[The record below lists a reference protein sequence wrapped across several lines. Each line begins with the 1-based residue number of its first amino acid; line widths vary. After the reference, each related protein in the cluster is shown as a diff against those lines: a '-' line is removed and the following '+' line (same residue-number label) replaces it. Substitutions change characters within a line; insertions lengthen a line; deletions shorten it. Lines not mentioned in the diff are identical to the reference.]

1 LDAYLSQSQ
10 VQRQSQVLAPQLR
23 QSLEILQAPVQE
35 LQALITKE
43 LELNPTLDLVEPIR
57 EHVEVEPGRDESY
70 EDISDREFEEEF
82 QLLAQ
87 LDDAN
92 RDHFFRNE
100 VIQRPASDEDSVRQ
114 FMMESLTRSETLQ
127 DHLMAQ
133 VQLSSLQGFELQVAE
148 ILIGSLDDDGYL
160 AAPLE
165 ELADSI
171 GASLHAFQWVLEV
184 IQDFDPAGIAARSL
198 RECLCLQLKRMD
210 REDSLAYRIAD
221 GYLRELGGH
230 KYAEIARSL
239 DVGTDDVQRAAREIA
254 RLNPKPGRLYTDDP
268 SVYVVPEIFVER
280 KEGGWHVRTEK
291 DHLPKIRISRQYKDL
306 MNDPSTPKDV
316 KRYIRERMKAG
327 GTLMKSIGLRQS
339 TIVRIAFEIVKVQRE
354 FLEEGVS
361 KLKPLTMSE
370 VAEKLGVHETTVSRA
385 VSNKYMSTPQGVFE
399 MKYFF
404 TPGYKGEDGELVSN
418 KSIKDAIRK
427 LVDSENPAK
436 PLSDQA
442 MVKALTGQGFKV
454 ARRTIAK
461 YRDELKILPSHLR
474 KQI

>member
-1 LDAYLSQSQ
+1 MDAYLSQSQ

-35 LQALITKE
+35 LQALITRE
-43 LELNPTLDLVEPIR
+43 LETNPTLDLLEPVREQVEI
-57 EHVEVEPGRDESY
+57 EPGRDESY
-70 EDISDREFEEEF
+70 EDVSDREFEEEF

-92 RDHFFRNE
+92 RDSFRRSE
-100 VIQRPASDEDSVRQ
+100 VVQRPSSDEDSVRQ

-127 DHLMAQ
+127 EHLLGQ
-133 VQLSSLQGFELQVAE
+133 VQLSSLEGFELQVAE
-148 ILIGSLDDDGYL
+148 MLIGSLDDDGYL

-165 ELADSI
+165 ELAESI
-171 GASLHAFQWVLEV
+171 GASVHAFEWVLSV

-198 RECLCLQLKRMD
+198 RECLCMQLKRQG
-210 REDSLAYRIAD
+210 REDSLAYTVVD
-221 GYLRELGGH
+221 GFLRELGGH
-230 KYAEIARSL
+230 KYAEIAKAL
-239 DVGTDDVQRAAREIA
+239 DVGMEEVQRAAKEIA
-254 RLNPKPGRLYTDDP
+254 RLNPKPGRLYTEDP

-280 KEGGWHVRTEK
+280 KEGGWHVRTER
-291 DHLPKIRISRQYKDL
+291 DHLPRIRISRQYKEL
-306 MNDPSTPKDV
+306 MKDPATPKEV
-316 KRYIRERMKAG
+316 RRYIRDKMKSG
-327 GTLMKSIGLRQS
+327 GVLMKSIGLRQS
-339 TIVRIAFEIVKVQRE
+339 TILRIAFEIVKVQRE

-370 VAEKLGVHETTVSRA
+370 VAEQLGVHETTVSRA

-404 TPGYKGEDGELVSN
+404 TPGYKGQDGELVSN

-427 LVDSENPAK
+427 LVDGENPAK

-442 MVKALTGQGFKV
+442 MVKALTEQGFQV

-474 KQI
+474 KQV

>member
-1 LDAYLSQSQ
+1 MDAFLSQSQ
-10 VQRQSQVLAPQLR
+10 VQRQSQILAPQLR
-23 QSLEILQAPVQE
+23 QSLEILQAPIQE
-35 LQALITKE
+35 LQTLILRE
-43 LELNPTLDLVEPIR
+43 LEVNPTLDLIEPLR
-57 EHVEVEPGRDESY
+57 EHVEIEPGRDESY
-70 EDISDREFEEEF
+70 EDVSDREFEEEF

-92 RDHFFRNE
+92 RDNFRRNE
-100 VIQRPASDEDSVRQ
+100 VIQRPSSDEESVRQ

-133 VQLSSLQGFELQVAE
+133 VKLSSLQGFELQVAE
-148 ILIGSLDDDGYL
+148 MLIGSLDDDGYL
-160 AAPLE
+160 AVSLE

-198 RECLCLQLKRMD
+198 RECLCLQLKRSG
-210 REDSLAYRIAD
+210 RETTLAYRIVD
-221 GYLRELGGH
+221 EHLRELGGH

-239 DVGTDDVQRAAREIA
+239 DVGVEEVQRAARSIA
-254 RLNPKPGRLYTDDP
+254 RLNPKPGRLYTEDP
-268 SVYVVPEIFVER
+268 SVYVLPEIFVER
-280 KEGGWHVRTEK
+280 KEGGWHIRTEK
-291 DHLPKIRISRQYKDL
+291 DHLPRLRISRQYKEL
-306 MNDPSTPKDV
+306 MSDPSTTKEV
-316 KRYIRERMKAG
+316 RRYIRERMKSG
-327 GTLMKSIGLRQS
+327 GMLMKSIGLRQS
-339 TIVRIAFEIVKVQRE
+339 TLVRIAYEIVKVQRE

-404 TPGYKGEDGELVSN
+404 TPGYVGQDGELVSN

-427 LVDSENPAK
+427 LVDYENPAK

-442 MVKALTGQGFKV
+442 MVNALTEQGFQV

>member
-1 LDAYLSQSQ
+1 MDAFLSQSQ

-23 QSLEILQAPVQE
+23 QSLEILQAPIQE
-35 LQALITKE
+35 LQALITRE
-43 LELNPTLDLVEPIR
+43 LETNPTLDLVEPVR
-57 EHVEVEPGRDESY
+57 ESVEVEAGRDERF
-70 EDISDREFEEEF
+70 EEVTDREFEEEF

-87 LDDAN
+87 LDDAS
-92 RDHFFRNE
+92 RDQFRRSE
-100 VIQRPASDEDSVRQ
+100 VIRRPSSDEESIRQ

-127 DHLMAQ
+127 EHLMEQ
-133 VQLSSLQGFELQVAE
+133 VRLSSLQGFELQVAE

-160 AAPLE
+160 SAPLD
-165 ELADSI
+165 ELAESI
-171 GASLHAFQWVLEV
+171 GASLHAFEWVLSV

-198 RECLCLQLKRMD
+198 RECLCLQLKRLN
-210 REDSLAYRIAD
+210 RQSSLAYEVAE

-239 DVGTDDVQRAAREIA
+239 GVDVEAVQRVAGEIA
-254 RLNPKPGRLYTDDP
+254 RLNPKPGRLYTEDP

-280 KEGGWHVRTEK
+280 IDGGWHVRSEK
-291 DHLPKIRISRQYKDL
+291 DHLPRLRINRHYKEL
-306 MNDPSTPKDV
+306 MNDPSTPKEV

-327 GTLMKSIGLRQS
+327 GVLMKSLGLRQS
-339 TIVRIAFEIVKVQRE
+339 TVVRIACEIVKVQRE
-354 FLEEGVS
+354 FLEQGVS
-361 KLKPLTMSE
+361 KLKPLTMAE

-385 VSNKYMSTPQGVFE
+385 VSNKYMSTPQGIFE

-404 TPGYKGEDGELVSN
+404 TPGYQGDDGERVSN
-418 KSIKDAIRK
+418 KSIKEAIRK
-427 LVDSENPAK
+427 LVETENPAK

-442 MVKALTGQGFKV
+442 MVRALTGQGFQV

-474 KQI
+474 KLL